1 MARESEFGG
10 DGKGFESYTT
20 NDLSTRTH
28 WAVMQTN
35 VADETSGADITT
47 SKAQ

>member
-20 NDLSTRTH
+20 NDLSTRTA
-28 WAVMQTN
+28 WAIQRTN
-35 VADETSGADITT
+35 PADPADGADIVT